1 VTEKEPPPKKRAEGT
16 REEAEGVADRGEL
29 EDAAPEGTVEEEQ
42 QTGDGPLKESGPSEP
57 TPGRT
62 VSPAEPGREGDG
74 GI

>member
-1 VTEKEPPPKKRAEGT
+1 MTEQEPPPKKPAGGT

-29 EDAAPEGTVEEEQ
+29 EDAPEGTVEEEQ
-42 QTGDGPLKESGPSEP
+42 QTGDGPPKDSGPSEP
-57 TPGRT
+57 TQGRT